1 MAYVRK
7 RTTKAG
13 SVSTMLVEAYRD
25 KNGHP
30 RQRILANMHGEPDTL
45 RALAKLAAMR
55 EALRQERDWLAQQ
68 AADASDWYAKNVE
81 ALSDEGAG
89 LVRGKRKE
97 YLQSLDAVEAK
108 LSAIER
114 EGATIKKHCT
124 ATPEELQAAIREYK
138 KRHHDAECLV
148 LGMEFINCGHLKE
161 AKAKLRRLRQ

>member
-89 LVRGKRKE
+89 LRCTFVSSGCIRLTR
-97 YLQSLDAVEAK
+97 QDV
-108 LSAIER
+108 IELCGR
-114 EGATIKKHCT
+114 VSCGAL
-124 ATPEELQAAIREYK
+124 APR
-138 KRHHDAECLV
+138 
-148 LGMEFINCGHLKE
+148 
-161 AKAKLRRLRQ
+161 

>member
-55 EALRQERDWLAQQ
+55 EERDWLAQQ

-108 LSAIER
+108 L
-114 EGATIKKHCT
+114 
-124 ATPEELQAAIREYK
+124 
-138 KRHHDAECLV
+138 
-148 LGMEFINCGHLKE
+148 
-161 AKAKLRRLRQ
+161 